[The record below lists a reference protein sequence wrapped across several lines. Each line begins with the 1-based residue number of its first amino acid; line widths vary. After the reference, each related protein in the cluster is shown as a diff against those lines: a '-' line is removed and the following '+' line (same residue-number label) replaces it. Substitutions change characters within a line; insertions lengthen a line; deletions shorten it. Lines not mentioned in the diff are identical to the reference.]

1 MEEWTNEAFA
11 IGVVDEETS
20 EVFIEVVVFVVNV
33 GNELSPEVFDEWTTD
48 VFVVEAVDEWTKGLF
63 AVESIDEK
71 VDGVFV
77 KEGNEWTNGYFVVEV
92 ENE

>member
-1 MEEWTNEAFA
+1 MAFQRRVSTA

-48 VFVVEAVDEWTKGLF
+48 VFVEAIDEWTKVFF
-63 AVESIDEK
+63 AVESIDDK